1 MAQSVA
7 SNASTAL
14 VTLWALAGVTFMFV
28 LLRLYTRIKVL
39 KMYGMDDHCYNAA
52 FMLFLVYNIF
62 LQLSAEY
69 GFGRD
74 ISEIESPDDLS
85 RAILYEIIGQT
96 LLITGNVSAKLSI
109 GFFMVRLVTRW
120 GHKVAI
126 WTPVFIFSLFA
137 MVSTF
142 VLWFSCQPT
151 AYLWNRRINGRCD
164 VDPGPTA
171 VLAGALSVFV
181 DLWYSGFPW
190 YLLYSINMPLKEK
203 VTIGSSMSL
212 GVVAAA
218 CGTKRAVELS
228 KIGSPNYPKDTVS
241 LIVWHAAELSAT
253 MIGIGIPICLPFY
266 KNTIA
271 RMLSRGSCCCCLT
284 ERHKCKETS
293 GEMGV
298 FGMHTIGGTPYASD
312 RQTTPTDDDED
323 VEVELEEER
332 VAISGRQSVDYSI
345 SDSENGELT
354 LGLQFQEGQRAYQS
368 HGQQGARMS

>member
-1 MAQSVA
+1 
-7 SNASTAL
+7 
-14 VTLWALAGVTFMFV
+14 
-28 LLRLYTRIKVL
+28 
-39 KMYGMDDHCYNAA
+39 
-52 FMLFLVYNIF
+52 MLFLIYNIF

-126 WTPVFIFSLFA
+126 WTPVFIFSFFA

-190 YLLYSINMPLKEK
+190 YLLVSDVE
-203 VTIGSSMSL
+203 SL
-212 GVVAAA
+212 YRYQIHR
-218 CGTKRAVELS
+218 TPHS
-228 KIGSPNYPKDTVS
+228 F
-241 LIVWHAAELSAT
+241 
-253 MIGIGIPICLPFY
+253 LPF
-266 KNTIA
+266 TRSTDWA
-271 RMLSRGSCCCCLT
+271 VSTRLLSFFCPLL
-284 ERHKCKETS
+284 E
-293 GEMGV
+293 V
-298 FGMHTIGGTPYASD
+298 FCD
-312 RQTTPTDDDED
+312 
-323 VEVELEEER
+323 
-332 VAISGRQSVDYSI
+332 
-345 SDSENGELT
+345 
-354 LGLQFQEGQRAYQS
+354 
-368 HGQQGARMS
+368 